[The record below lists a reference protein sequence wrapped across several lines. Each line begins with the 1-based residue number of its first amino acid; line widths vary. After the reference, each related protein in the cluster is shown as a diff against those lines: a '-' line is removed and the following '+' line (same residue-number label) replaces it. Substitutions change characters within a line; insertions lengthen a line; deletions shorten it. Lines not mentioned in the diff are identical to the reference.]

1 LSLKSSVF
9 RVVLRLSLK
18 SENWLRK
25 NGSMKVLVA
34 NLGSTSF
41 KYRLFDLSDE
51 TELARGGIDRIGS
64 AESHCF
70 VEIGDYRSETNQNIS
85 DHAAAVNICLQQL
98 TDSEHGC
105 LKSVE
110 EVAGIGFKA
119 VFAGSLSGVRLV
131 NEELLE
137 KMEALSDIA
146 PAHNPPYV
154 KAMRQLQTAFP
165 QIPLVAAL
173 ETGFH
178 ETIPF
183 EHRAYAVPYEW
194 YTDFEIRRWGFH
206 GASHRFIAGRTPEC
220 IGGFQPPGNST
231 DNERR
236 QDATAANL
244 KIISCHLGGS
254 ASICAIA
261 NGESRAASMGM
272 SPQGGLPN
280 NNRVGDFDAYAIPV
294 IMKATGLTF
303 EQVLQEMSSK
313 GGLLGISGL
322 SGDCRDLENAA
333 AEGHDRAEKALKLFE
348 ASIRSYIGSY
358 AALLGGVDVIVFT
371 GGIGE
376 NSERIRANVC
386 RDMEWAGVEL
396 CSEKNAAVKRNTE
409 VGINAD
415 SSKVQIWVIPTN
427 EELVV
432 ARQTAKA
439 IA

>member
-1 LSLKSSVF
+1 
-9 RVVLRLSLK
+9 
-18 SENWLRK
+18 
-25 NGSMKVLVA
+25 MKVLVA

-51 TELARGGIDRIGS
+51 TQLARGGIDRIGE

-70 VEIGDYRSETNQNIS
+70 VEIGDSRTDIQQQVA
-85 DHAAAVNICLQQL
+85 DHAAAVGICLQQL
-98 TDSEHGC
+98 TDPQSGC

-119 VFAGSLSGVRLV
+119 VFAGSLSGVRIV

-154 KAMRQLQTAFP
+154 RAMRQLRQAFP
-165 QIPLVAAL
+165 GIPLVAAL

-206 GASHRFIAGRTPEC
+206 GASHRFIGGRIAEML
-220 IGGFQPPGNST
+220 
-231 DNERR
+231 RR
-236 QDATAANL
+236 DDL
-244 KIISCHLGGS
+244 KVISCHLGGS
-254 ASICAIA
+254 ASVCAIQ

-303 EQVLQEMSSK
+303 EEVLTEMSTK

-322 SGDCRDLENAA
+322 SGDSRDLEEAA
-333 AEGHDRAEKALKLFE
+333 AEGHERAELALKLFE
-348 ASIRSYIGSY
+348 ASTRSYIGSY
-358 AALLGGVDVIVFT
+358 MALLGGVDVIVFT

-376 NSERIRANVC
+376 NSERTRANVC
-386 RDMEWAGVEL
+386 GNMEWAGLTLSTER
-396 CSEKNAAVKRNTE
+396 NAKVARGEE
-409 VGINAD
+409 VCISAD
-415 SSKVQIWVIPTN
+415 NSQVQVWVVPTN

-432 ARQTAKA
+432 ARQTAAA
-439 IA
+439 IG

>member
-1 LSLKSSVF
+1 
-9 RVVLRLSLK
+9 
-18 SENWLRK
+18 
-25 NGSMKVLVA
+25 MKVLVA

-51 TELARGGIDRIGS
+51 AELARGGIDRIGDPNG
-64 AESHCF
+64 ESNCF
-70 VEIGDYRSETNQNIS
+70 VEIGEYRADAKQSIP
-85 DHAAAVNICLQQL
+85 DHAAAVGICLQQL
-98 TDSEHGC
+98 TDAENGC
-105 LKSVE
+105 LGSVE

-119 VFAGSLSGVRLV
+119 VFAGSLSGVRIV

-154 KAMRQLQTAFP
+154 RAMRQLQSAYP
-165 QIPLVAAL
+165 NIPLVAAL

-178 ETIPF
+178 ETVPF

-194 YTDFEIRRWGFH
+194 YTDHEIRRWGFH
-206 GASHRFIAGRTPEC
+206 GASHRFIAGRTAEV
-220 IGGFQPPGNST
+220 IGRT
-231 DNERR
+231 D
-236 QDATAANL
+236 L
-244 KIISCHLGGS
+244 KVISCHLGGS
-254 ASICAIA
+254 ASVCAIR
-261 NGESRAASMGM
+261 NGESHAASMGM

-294 IMKATGLTF
+294 VMKATGLTF
-303 EQVLQEMSSK
+303 EEVLAEMSSK

-322 SGDCRDLENAA
+322 SGDCRDLEEAA
-333 AEGHDRAEKALKLFE
+333 DEGHDRADKALKLFE
-348 ASIRSYIGSY
+348 ASIRSYVGSY
-358 AALLGGVDVIVFT
+358 MALLGGLDVLVFT

-386 RDMEWAGVEL
+386 RDMQWAGLEL
-396 CSEKNAAVKRNTE
+396 CSDKNEAVERNTE
-409 VGINAD
+409 VCISTD
-415 SSKVQIWVIPTN
+415 SSNVQVWVIPTN

-432 ARQTAKA
+432 ARQTADA

>member
-1 LSLKSSVF
+1 
-9 RVVLRLSLK
+9 
-18 SENWLRK
+18 
-25 NGSMKVLVA
+25 MKVLVA

-51 TELARGGIDRIGS
+51 TQLARGGIDRIGDAGGS
-64 AESHCF
+64 SHCF
-70 VEIGDYRSETNQNIS
+70 VEIGNHRAEVTQNIP
-85 DHAAAVNICLQQL
+85 DHAAAVSICLQQL
-98 TDSEHGC
+98 TDPEQGC

-119 VFAGSLSGVRLV
+119 VFAGSLSGVRIV
-131 NEELLE
+131 NEELLQ

-154 KAMRQLQTAFP
+154 RAMRQLQQAFP

-194 YTDFEIRRWGFH
+194 YTDYEIRRWGFH
-206 GASHRFIAGRTPEC
+206 GASHRFIAGRTAE
-220 IGGFQPPGNST
+220 ILGRK
-231 DNERR
+231 D
-236 QDATAANL
+236 L

-254 ASICAIA
+254 ASVCAIDG
-261 NGESRAASMGM
+261 GESRAASMGM

-303 EQVLQEMSSK
+303 EQVLKEMSSK

-322 SGDCRDLENAA
+322 SGDCRDLEEAA
-333 AEGHDRAEKALKLFE
+333 QKGHDRAEKALKLFE
-348 ASIRSYIGSY
+348 ASIRSYVGSY
-358 AALLGGVDVIVFT
+358 MALLGGTDVIVFT

-376 NSERIRANVC
+376 NSERIRSNVC
-386 RDMEWAGVEL
+386 RDMEWAGVKL
-396 CSEKNAAVKRNTE
+396 CSEKNSAVQRNTE
-409 VGINAD
+409 VRISAD
-415 SSKVQIWVIPTN
+415 DSKIQVWVIPTN

-432 ARQTAKA
+432 ARQTRDA